1 MRWANI
7 NLIYYL
13 LAGVLLYLALA
24 IFRDIKFGKF
34 KISNLVMFAKKTTSG
49 KNILMFI
56 PDVLKIIGV
65 ILLVIAVLRPQEVKT
80 ETKESMKGID
90 IIMALDVS
98 GSMQA
103 QDLQPNRLEAAKE
116 VCRNFVNGLKSDRVG
131 LIVFAGKS
139 FTQCPLTADYEI
151 VRSFIDQIDI
161 GTVRV
166 NGTAVG
172 EAILNAVNRL
182 EKSGPSK
189 VIILTTDGR
198 SNTGM
203 DTLQAAK
210 LAGYKGIKIYTIGI
224 GQKGGAPMLGT
235 DAYGRRG
242 QIMDQFGRPAKWEEP
257 DEATLTQAAQLTG
270 GRYFRATNKE
280 SLAQIYATINQ
291 LEKQKIDVK
300 AYNKYNE
307 KFEIFLWLG
316 FLCLVVALVL
326 EIFVWV
332 RVLV

>member
-34 KISNLVMFAKKTTSG
+34 KISNSVMFAKKTTGG

-242 QIMDQFGRPAKWEEP
+242 QIMDQFGRPAK
-257 DEATLTQAAQLTG
+257 
-270 GRYFRATNKE
+270 
-280 SLAQIYATINQ
+280 
-291 LEKQKIDVK
+291 
-300 AYNKYNE
+300 
-307 KFEIFLWLG
+307 
-316 FLCLVVALVL
+316 
-326 EIFVWV
+326 
-332 RVLV
+332 